1 MSYNAFG
8 FSSSGYPQLQ
18 PNIIVGTDSN
28 GNLTSSGIQ
37 LSSLSDLATLTGE
50 VTTLN
55 CEYTTLSTTVNNMT
69 LSGLTAG
76 EVIVATSSSS
86 IAGSTVISQAT
97 DSITI
102 GGTASTTKFKINN
115 SSGKSVFT
123 VDSSTPEISLYAN
136 TGLYDT
142 MFVQPAATSS
152 GALYV
157 LDPSG
162 NTVFNVATTSGG
174 AVNVGGL
181 DSTTKFSVSN
191 AGAAPIINVDTST
204 PAISINSFTGVYD
217 PLQVK
222 PTTGLL

>member
-8 FSSSGYPQLQ
+8 FSSTGYSQRQ

-55 CEYTTLSTTVNNMT
+55 TEYTSLSTTVNNMA

-76 EVIVATSSSS
+76 EVMVARGSSSF
-86 IAGSTVISQAT
+86 AGSTVIRQSSN
-97 DSITI
+97 SINI
-102 GGTASTTKFKINN
+102 GGTASTTKFNVNN
-115 SSGKSVFT
+115 SSGVSVLT

-142 MFVQPAATSS
+142 MFVQPAAALS

-174 AVNVGGL
+174 AVNIGL
-181 DSTTKFSVSN
+181 
-191 AGAAPIINVDTST
+191 
-204 PAISINSFTGVYD
+204 
-217 PLQVK
+217 
-222 PTTGLL
+222 